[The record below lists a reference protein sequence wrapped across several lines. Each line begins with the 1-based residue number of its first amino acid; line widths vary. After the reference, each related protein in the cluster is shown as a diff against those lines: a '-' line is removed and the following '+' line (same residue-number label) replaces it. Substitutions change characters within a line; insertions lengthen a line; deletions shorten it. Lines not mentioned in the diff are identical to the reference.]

1 CDSLSPH
8 KHLHSTRRHIP
19 RMSLTHTLVGKD
31 GFRLRGAEMSRVD
44 GFSDVVFGFALTLI
58 VASLEVPRTY
68 EELHDVMLGF
78 LPFAICFVF
87 LMMVWLS
94 HFRFFRRFGLQDIWT
109 ILINAAL
116 LFTVLFYVYPMK
128 FLFTLVGSQWVK
140 IHYDHPPL
148 TDVMQVRELT
158 TLYGFGFVAIYSL
171 LTLLNW
177 NAWRQRAVL
186 QLNQLELVIVRSEIV
201 DLAFV
206 AFTGLLVMLAA
217 HVLRP
222 ERAFAACYIFLL
234 IGPWKFMTGSY
245 FGKRIR
251 KLQKSAS
258 LEQSPSSH

>member
-1 CDSLSPH
+1 
-8 KHLHSTRRHIP
+8 
-19 RMSLTHTLVGKD
+19 MSLTHALVGKD
-31 GFRLRGAEMSRVD
+31 GFRLRGTEMSRVD

-68 EELHDVMLGF
+68 EELHNVMLGF

-94 HFRFFRRFGLQDIWT
+94 HFRFFRRFGLHDIGT
-109 ILINAAL
+109 IIINAAL

-128 FLFTLVGSQWVK
+128 FLFTIVGSQWVK
-140 IHYDHPPL
+140 IHYEHPPL

-177 NAWRQRAVL
+177 NAWRQRATL
-186 QLNQLELVIVRSEIV
+186 QLNQLELMIVRSEMI

-206 AFTGLLVMLAA
+206 AFTGLMVMVAA
-217 HVLRP
+217 HLLRP
-222 ERAFAACYIFLL
+222 ESAFAACYLFLL
-234 IGPWKFMTGSY
+234 IGPWKTITGNY
-245 FGKRIR
+245 FGKKIR
-251 KLQKSAS
+251 ALRARTAFEP
-258 LEQSPSSH
+258 LPSGH